1 MPEVRD
7 NPAASRFE
15 MSSGD
20 AVAYVEYIRAGG
32 LTVLVHTEVPK
43 ALSGQGVGSK
53 LVRGTLDALRA
64 EGRKVVPRCE
74 FVAAHIG
81 RHPEYR
87 DLMGDAG

>member
-1 MPEVRD
+1 MPEVGD

-20 AVAYVEYIRAGG
+20 AVAYVEYMRAGG
-32 LTVLVHTEVPK
+32 WTVLVHTEVPK

-53 LVRGTLDALRA
+53 PVRGTLDAARA
-64 EGRKVVPRCE
+64 EGSKVVPRCG
-74 FVAAHIG
+74 FVAASIQ

-87 DLMGDAG
+87 DLLGGAG

>member
-15 MSSGD
+15 MRSGD
-20 AVAYVEYIRAGG
+20 STAFVEYRRAAERI
-32 LTVLVHTEVPK
+32 VLVHTEVPD

-53 LVRGTLDALRA
+53 LVRGTLDAVRA
-64 EGRKVVPRCE
+64 EGLKVVPRCE
-74 FVAAHIG
+74 FVAAHIE

-87 DLMGDAG
+87 DMVADEG